1 MAPRSGR
8 VDRSYLSR
16 VRSIQGGAA
25 PPSPARA
32 LRTLAGLERE
42 LSKKA
47 RAAAAVR
54 RRADQLARQANAP
67 LIEMF
72 AQDKSARAAA
82 RRADAIGSR
91 RRREDTLA
99 RPPRGLLP
107 GVSSGS
113 ILTVLVP
120 PYDYDW
126 TWHWEEPGSHG
137 DPTASRGDGKFGG
150 HSDNVASCAFG
161 VGTHFRPIAERATV
175 RFSPLIR
182 YGYYYVA
189 NSHFYTAYT
198 SGFLGVYV
206 SSVDANWGNP
216 STEIDMR
223 LPIWEVN
230 EFGNGPLITSEE
242 NNLILGGTTI
252 YFPAIRDRHYFA
264 WAWGGVSSWGFD
276 DSRGRTTWSQAYS
289 NLWATALLCVFEQ

>member
-1 MAPRSGR
+1 MPLRSGR

-16 VRSIQGGAA
+16 IRSIQGGAA
-25 PPSPARA
+25 PPPPARA
-32 LRTLAGLERE
+32 RRTLAGLEQE

-47 RAAAAVR
+47 RANAALR
-54 RRADQLARQANAP
+54 RRADQLAQQANAP
-67 LIEMF
+67 HIDMF
-72 AQDKSARAAA
+72 ARDKSAGAAA
-82 RRADAIGSR
+82 RRADALGSR
-91 RRREDTLA
+91 RRREGTIA
-99 RPPRGLLP
+99 RAPRGLLP
-107 GVSSGS
+107 GVSPGS

-126 TWHWEEPGSHG
+126 TWNWQGPGSHG
-137 DPTASRGDGKFGG
+137 DPHASRGDGKFGG
-150 HSDNVASCAFG
+150 HTDNVASCAFG
-161 VGTHFRPIAERATV
+161 VGVHFRPIAERALV
-175 RFSPLIR
+175 RFSPFTR
-182 YGYYYVA
+182 YGYYFLA

-216 STEIDMR
+216 RTDVDAR
-223 LPIWEVN
+223 FTLWDVN
-230 EFGNGPLITSEE
+230 QFGNGPLIVAED
-242 NNLILGGTTI
+242 NNLTLGGTTV

-289 NLWATALLCVFEQ
+289 NLWATALFCVFEQ